1 MTEDLATPSSQA
13 SDETGK
19 PKGSSSPRG
28 QEGEE
33 SITFYTPSAY
43 RVDQESYQGP
53 LDKLLELVRD
63 HKLDI
68 FKVSLALIA
77 DEFLAYVHSM
87 EKHNLDEVGDFL
99 VIAGHLMVLKSR
111 GLLPTETLD
120 EEELEPIDE
129 QQLLLKRL
137 RDYERF
143 REVASLLRKA
153 EEERH
158 QLFWREK
165 PPPSIEQKDVVEFY
179 EVNFFDLAS
188 AFKRVLEEIG
198 EARPNLIQGEE
209 YTIDEK
215 MAEIQL
221 LLYETGELCLSLY
234 LKSMRSRIE
243 AIVTF
248 LALLELIRLLKVRA
262 KQSAILGDIWIYR
275 AEEAKR
281 DSEGEV
287 ELAYASEDEGFV
299 GDTSVS
305 EPANTS
311 GLTED
316 DSTPIPPDDETNPA
330 PGAVDA

>member
-1 MTEDLATPSSQA
+1 MTEDLSTPSSPA
-13 SDETGK
+13 GDGTNE
-19 PKGSSSPRG
+19 PVEPVPPHA
-28 QEGEE
+28 QEREE
-33 SITFYTPSAY
+33 SVSFYTPSAY
-43 RVDQESYQGP
+43 RVDQESYKGP

-68 FKVSLALIA
+68 FKVSLAVIA

-111 GLLPTETLD
+111 SLLPTETLD
-120 EEELEPIDE
+120 EEELEPVDE

-137 RDYERF
+137 KDYERF
-143 REVASLLRKA
+143 REVADLLRKA
-153 EEERH
+153 EAERH
-158 QLFWREK
+158 QLYWREK
-165 PPPSIEQKDVVEFY
+165 PPPTVEQKDVVEFY
-179 EVNFFDLAS
+179 EVNVFDLAS

-198 EARPNLIQGEE
+198 ESRPNLIQGEE

-262 KQSAILGDIWIYR
+262 KQSAMMGDIWIYR
-275 AEEAKR
+275 AEEARR

-287 ELAYASEDEGFV
+287 ELAYTSEDGGFV
-299 GDTSVS
+299 GDSSATEGENPRELPEDVKELTS
-305 EPANTS
+305 PT
-311 GLTED
+311 
-316 DSTPIPPDDETNPA
+316 DETNTS
-330 PGAVDA
+330 PGAVDT

>member
-1 MTEDLATPSSQA
+1 MTEDFTSPSSSA
-13 SDETGK
+13 DGETGN
-19 PKGSSSPRG
+19 PKGSTPQGAR
-28 QEGEE
+28 EKEE
-33 SITFYTPSAY
+33 SISFFTPSAY
-43 RVDQESYQGP
+43 RVDQEVYQGP

-68 FKVSLALIA
+68 FKVSLAVIA

-111 GLLPTETLD
+111 SLLPTETLD
-120 EEELEPIDE
+120 EEELEPVDE

-137 RDYERF
+137 KDYERF
-143 REVASLLRKA
+143 REVADLLRKA
-153 EEERH
+153 EAERH
-158 QLFWREK
+158 QLYWREK
-165 PPPSIEQKDVVEFY
+165 PPPTVEQKDVVEFY
-179 EVNFFDLAS
+179 EVNVFDLAS

-198 EARPNLIQGEE
+198 ESRPNLIQGEE

-262 KQSAILGDIWIYR
+262 KQSAMLGDIWIYR
-275 AEEAKR
+275 AEEARR

-299 GDTSVS
+299 GDSSTTK
-305 EPANTS
+305 PANLRES
-311 GLTED
+311 PED
-316 DSTPIPPDDETNPA
+316 DKELPSPTDETNPA